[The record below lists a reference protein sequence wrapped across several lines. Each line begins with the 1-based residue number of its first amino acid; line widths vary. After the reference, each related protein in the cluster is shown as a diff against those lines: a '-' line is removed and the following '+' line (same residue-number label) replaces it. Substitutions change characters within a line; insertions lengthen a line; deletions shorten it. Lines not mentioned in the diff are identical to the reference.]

1 MAKLIRS
8 LGFFNAI
15 LDILFIAIGVVA
27 LFLRSFVRDMI
38 GFLPPGT
45 VKMITMLITYTG
57 WILVV
62 SFSLGLIFSILVL
75 IRSFQKGK

>member
-1 MAKLIRS
+1 MVKLIRS

-45 VKMITMLITYTG
+45 VNMITMLITYTG

-62 SFSLGLIFSILVL
+62 SFSLGFIFTVLV
-75 IRSFQKGK
+75 IVRSFQKGK